1 MSNFAVAASDEVIRK
16 GNELLEKVAG
26 PGDKKADALDRVFDM
41 AYSLLD
47 DETMKHGGVDV
58 EALDASLASIRS
70 QYLALVD
77 GREQIIAK
85 KDALLRE
92 EKDARAKQEA
102 ELRNRIE
109 EADSAQKTAEKA
121 AQDASETA
129 ERAVREAAAA
139 AAAKDQAS
147 SSARL
152 AEEKDNRIHT
162 LEGLLAAAEKKASD
176 CETLQK
182 DKSNAEAKI
191 QVLTLQIR
199 DLQKEHDQQI
209 RDLNKD
215 RETQI
220 RELSTEMD
228 RRVSDA
234 RKDALLA
241 QEKALAAQE
250 RELNAGFQEQLR
262 EADKTTSR
270 LQVIIEGLQEQLA
283 RMKPDAGDGNG
294 N

>member
-85 KDALLRE
+85 KDALLGE

-109 EADSAQKTAEKA
+109 EAGSAQKTRRRQRRTHQRRQSGLFGKPL
-121 AQDASETA
+121 QRRTRPRHPPVWQRKRTIGSTHW
-129 ERAVREAAAA
+129 RGFW
-139 AAAKDQAS
+139 
-147 SSARL
+147 RL
-152 AEEKDNRIHT
+152 RRKE
-162 LEGLLAAAEKKASD
+162 ASD

-241 QEKALAAQE
+241 QEKAL
-250 RELNAGFQEQLR
+250 
-262 EADKTTSR
+262 
-270 LQVIIEGLQEQLA
+270 
-283 RMKPDAGDGNG
+283 
-294 N
+294 

>member
-139 AAAKDQAS
+139 KDQAS

-241 QEKALAAQE
+241 QEKALAAKE

>member
-102 ELRNRIE
+102 ELRSRIE

-121 AQDASETA
+121 VQDASETA
-129 ERAVREAAAA
+129 ERAVQEA

-152 AEEKDNRIHT
+152 AEEKDNRIRT

-182 DKSNAEAKI
+182 DKSDAEAKI
-191 QVLTLQIR
+191 QALTLQIR

-250 RELNAGFQEQLR
+250 RDLNAGFQKQLR
-262 EADKTTSR
+262 EADKTISR

-283 RMKPDAGDGNG
+283 RMKPGAGDGNG

>member
-139 AAAKDQAS
+139 KDQAS
-147 SSARL
+147 SSARQ

>member
-1 MSNFAVAASDEVIRK
+1 MSNFAVAASAEVIRK

-102 ELRNRIE
+102 ELRSRIE

-121 AQDASETA
+121 VQDASETA
-129 ERAVREAAAA
+129 ERAVQEA

-147 SSARL
+147 SAARL
-152 AEEKDNRIHT
+152 AEEKDNRIRT

-182 DKSNAEAKI
+182 DKSDAEAKI
-191 QVLTLQIR
+191 QALTLQIR

-250 RELNAGFQEQLR
+250 RDLNAGFQKQLR
-262 EADKTTSR
+262 EADKTISR

-283 RMKPDAGDGNG
+283 RMKPGAGDGNG

>member
-1 MSNFAVAASDEVIRK
+1 
-16 GNELLEKVAG
+16 
-26 PGDKKADALDRVFDM
+26 
-41 AYSLLD
+41 
-47 DETMKHGGVDV
+47 MK
-58 EALDASLASIRS
+58 LF
-70 QYLALVD
+70 
-77 GREQIIAK
+77 K
-85 KDALLRE
+85 
-92 EKDARAKQEA
+92 
-102 ELRNRIE
+102 
-109 EADSAQKTAEKA
+109 
-121 AQDASETA
+121 
-129 ERAVREAAAA
+129 
-139 AAAKDQAS
+139 
-147 SSARL
+147 
-152 AEEKDNRIHT
+152 
-162 LEGLLAAAEKKASD
+162 
-176 CETLQK
+176 K

-283 RMKPDAGDGNG
+283 GMKPDAGDGNG

>member
-129 ERAVREAAAA
+129 ERAVREA

-294 N
+294 H

>member
-139 AAAKDQAS
+139 KDQAS

-234 RKDALLA
+234 RKAALLA